1 MSKTKSICPECQKK
15 IDAQLT
21 NVKGKIQ
28 ITKQCPEHGDFK
40 ATHWQSKPIFNHMQK
55 YDQFQYLGDLNAPKN
70 PEGCPYVCEACSN
83 HASGTVIGVIDVT
96 KRCNFHCAVCFSTFP
111 GKEEDYEPT
120 KEALIDMLEF
130 AAKANPKPPAILF
143 SGGEPLERDDMPE
156 IIAAAHRLKFM
167 TILATNGT
175 HLVDDEGLAKRLKD
189 NGLNIVYLSFD
200 SFHEEFNKKVRGL
213 PLVNIKLKAIEVCRK
228 HDMEVILVNTLMK
241 SLNDTEVGEMIR
253 FAAKNTDI
261 IRGLIFQPIAFTGR
275 ATENPFRENFREWSF
290 AEDVETQTNGEIK
303 ATDLYPMSVMTSP
316 IKIMRKFMMKP
327 WPLFSCSPQCGIV
340 NWIYVS
346 KEGKMF
352 PINHFVNFNR
362 FFNYI
367 RKTAENAE
375 SKGKLSLLSSLF
387 MGSMLSMNMLLVTR
401 EVGTFTL
408 IKSILQMHVSPSYQ
422 SLGKIRRRIFLLG
435 CMAFMDSYN
444 FDVNRVRRCVV
455 HYITPDKKIIPFC
468 AYNNV
473 HRVAIEKKFAAKQKT
488 AVGKIADE
496 IVQQPIEVP
505 APILK
510 PKTRKQ

>member
-1 MSKTKSICPECQKK
+1 MSETKSICPKCQKK
-15 IDAQLT
+15 IDAKLHKLDDQI
-21 NVKGKIQ
+21 K
-28 ITKQCPEHGDFK
+28 ITKQCEEHGEFK
-40 ATHWQSKPIFNHMQK
+40 AIHWQSTPIFDHMQK

-70 PEGCPYVCEACSN
+70 PEGCPYVCETCKN

-96 KRCNFHCAVCFSTFP
+96 KRCNFKCAVCFSTFP
-111 GKEEDYEPT
+111 NQEQEDYEPT

-143 SGGEPLERDDMPE
+143 SGGEPLEREDMPE

-175 HLVDDEGLAKRLKD
+175 HLVDTPGLAKELKEK
-189 NGLNIVYLSFD
+189 GLNIVYLSFD
-200 SFHEEFNKKVRGL
+200 SFNEAFNKKVRGL
-213 PLVNIKLKAIEVCRK
+213 PLVDIKLKAIQVCRE

-241 SLNDTEVGEMIR
+241 SLNDNEVGDMIR

-261 IRGLIFQPIAFTGR
+261 VRGLIFQPIAFTGR
-275 ATENPFRENFREWSF
+275 ATENPFRENFREWNF
-290 AEDVETQTNGEIK
+290 AEDVEKQTNGEIK
-303 ATDLYPMSVMTSP
+303 TTDLFPMSVMTSP
-316 IKIMRKFMMKP
+316 IKIMRKFMQKP

-340 NWIYVS
+340 NWVYVS
-346 KEGKMF
+346 KNGKMF
-352 PINHFVNFNR
+352 PINQFINFDK

-375 SKGKLSLLSSLF
+375 SKGKISLLSSLF
-387 MGSMLSMNMLLVTR
+387 MGAMLSMRMLTVTK

-408 IKSILQMHVSPSYQ
+408 LNSILRMHIAPSYA
-422 SLGKIRRRIFLLG
+422 SLGKIRRKIFLLG

-473 HRVAIEKKFAAKQKT
+473 HRVQIENEYIERQQKK
-488 AVGKIADE
+488 
-496 IVQQPIEVP
+496 
-505 APILK
+505 
-510 PKTRKQ
+510 

>member
-15 IDAQLT
+15 IDAQLYEQ
-21 NVKGKIQ
+21 KGQIK
-28 ITKQCPEHGDFK
+28 ITKQCPEHGEFD
-40 ATHWQSKPIFNHMQK
+40 ATHWQSKPIFEYMAK
-55 YDQFQYLGDLNAPKN
+55 YDSFQYLGDHNAPKN
-70 PEGCPYVCEACSN
+70 PEGCPYVCETCQN

-96 KRCNFHCAVCFSTFP
+96 KRCNFKCAVCFSTFP
-111 GKEEDYEPT
+111 NQDHDYEPT

-130 AAKANPKPPAILF
+130 AAKTNPKPPAILF
-143 SGGEPLERDDMPE
+143 SGGEPLEREDMPE

-175 HLVDDEGLAKRLKD
+175 HLVDTPGLAKQLKD

-200 SFHEEFNKKVRGL
+200 SFNENFNKKIRGL
-213 PLVNIKLKAIEVCRK
+213 PLVDIKLKAIEVCRK
-228 HDMEVILVNTLMK
+228 HDIEIILVNTLMK
-241 SLNDTEVGEMIR
+241 SLNDNEVGDMIR

-290 AEDVETQTNGEIK
+290 AEDVEKQTNGEIK
-303 ATDLYPMSVMTSP
+303 TTDLYPMSVMTSP
-316 IKIMRKFMMKP
+316 IKIMRKFMQKP

-340 NWIYVS
+340 NWVYVS
-346 KEGKMF
+346 KSGKMF
-352 PINHFVNFNR
+352 PINQFVNFDK

-375 SKGKLSLLSSLF
+375 SKGKMSLITSLF
-387 MGSMLSMNMLLVTR
+387 MGAMLSMRMLAVTK

-408 IKSILQMHVSPSYQ
+408 LNSILRMHISPSYA
-422 SLGKIRRRIFLLG
+422 SLGKIRHRIFLLG

-473 HRVAIEKKFAAKQKT
+473 HRVQIEKEYIEQQQK
-488 AVGKIADE
+488 ASKE
-496 IVQQPIEVP
+496 QQ
-505 APILK
+505 
-510 PKTRKQ
+510 